1 MQALTQR
8 TFDQPSLPGM
18 QALTQR
24 TFDQPSLPGM
34 HHPQVSAD
42 HYPTEKDEALASYRR
57 VYQDQPLAIQAIQQ
71 CRHPTV
77 PLLPTSQYRQD

>member
-1 MQALTQR
+1 
-8 TFDQPSLPGM
+8 
-18 QALTQR
+18 
-24 TFDQPSLPGM
+24 M